1 MLLNRSLTVGHLGGF
16 QSWGEV
22 AESGRLSQLPAM
34 EEANEKGWAAE
45 SCSSDYDTRPL
56 PLKIH
61 ISLTPTLRCPC
72 WRLGDEQDVS
82 PGPDP
87 AQV

>member
-34 EEANEKGWAAE
+34 EEANEKQMQI
-45 SCSSDYDTRPL
+45 L
-56 PLKIH
+56 FFIL
-61 ISLTPTLRCPC
+61 
-72 WRLGDEQDVS
+72 
-82 PGPDP
+82 
-87 AQV
+87 